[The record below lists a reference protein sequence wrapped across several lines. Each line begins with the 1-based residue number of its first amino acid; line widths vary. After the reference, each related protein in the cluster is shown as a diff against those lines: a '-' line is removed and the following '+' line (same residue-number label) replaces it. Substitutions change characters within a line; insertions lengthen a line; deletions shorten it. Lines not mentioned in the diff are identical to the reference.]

1 MPEKRSQGSLPSGAA
16 RGDRVVVVAD
26 TGDQPL
32 LHPRTLGLEGVTWQL
47 LVRRLWV
54 MPVLFFAALAWVLF
68 SEDDWR
74 PMATSLLLMVTAL
87 DLLFFVSVRANL
99 RIAWN
104 GFRVRSQGP
113 LHLIGGKYGGSLTVI
128 GGLCLIGVV
137 FADAWLSARF
147 GVPPVFGNG
156 GRRGGLLVFLLSRAG
171 CVVAGIIKPFLPT
184 GIKIG
189 EDALRVRKGIIEH
202 TIPWHQLESVSLRPV
217 KRDLTVVLEFQSGPD
232 YCVMPVHVGSN
243 PYYVSEL
250 ILYYLRHP
258 DRREL
263 LRDPDAAIR
272 EVMKVVDPKK
282 LRGTV

>member
-1 MPEKRSQGSLPSGAA
+1 M
-16 RGDRVVVVAD
+16 VAQV
-26 TGDQPL
+26 GDQPL
-32 LHPRTLGLEGVTWQL
+32 LHPRTLGLGGVTWKL

-74 PMATSLLLMVTAL
+74 PMATSLMLMVAAV
-87 DLLFFVSVRANL
+87 DLLLFVSVRANL
-99 RIAWN
+99 RIVWN
-104 GFRVRSQGP
+104 GFRIRSQGP
-113 LHLIGGKYGGSLTVI
+113 LHLIGGKYGGSLTVL

-156 GRRGGLLVFLLSRAG
+156 GRRGGPLVFLISGAG
-171 CVVAGIIKPFLPT
+171 CVVAGTIKPFLPT

-232 YCVMPVHVGSN
+232 YSVMPVHVGSN
-243 PYYVSEL
+243 PYYVAEL

-258 DRREL
+258 GRREL
-263 LRDPDAAIR
+263 LCDPDAAIR
-272 EVMKVVDPKK
+272 EVMEVEGPESATGPGGRRSRTARTTDRP
-282 LRGTV
+282 